1 MLRMRGS
8 EIGDALVVVDVEGR
22 RGRKGEGK
30 RRRRGSMGV
39 FFGGGGGGGLGGDVK
54 VGFGR
59 VGSGGG
65 EDGRFGI

>member
-1 MLRMRGS
+1 
-8 EIGDALVVVDVEGR
+8 
-22 RGRKGEGK
+22 
-30 RRRRGSMGV
+30 
-39 FFGGGGGGGLGGDVK
+39 LGGDVK